1 MLPARPSPE
10 RPVYPQE
17 GPGFVSLSVG
27 QRVPLRILYGVTSF
41 ESGKDYLLVSYHLVP
56 TLAMRGDILFIVFAT
71 TPKNS
76 PLIIRYGRHSR
87 RIWSK

>member
-17 GPGFVSLSVG
+17 GLGFVSLSVG

-56 TLAMRGDILFIVFAT
+56 TLAMRGY
-71 TPKNS
+71 
-76 PLIIRYGRHSR
+76 IIHCVCNHSEELPFDYSV
-87 RIWSK
+87 WTS